1 MGSLNMLGSTDLYMI
16 AANHLF
22 DLTLRTGTVIN
33 EHRLALAQLPHRRLL
48 LEYLRRGRN
57 HDAGQDSY
65 YQENH
70 EKFAL
75 SHNGIPGQG
84 PPDHEDR
91 TILVV
96 YTSLPDHNIR
106 RRKRRRRLD
115 SGRDPVSIGIH
126 PSHKNAPNALQYFL
140 NQNAI
145 ASVPGTSASFLPEG
159 RLCRK
164 SLCPIADPI
173 RRRWR
178 VGSSIG

>member
-48 LEYLRRGRN
+48 LEYLRCGGN
-57 HDAGQDSY
+57 HDAGQDNY

-84 PPDHEDR
+84 PPAHEGR
-91 TILVV
+91 TILIV
-96 YTSLPDHNIR
+96 YTSSPDHNIR
-106 RRKRRRRLD
+106 RRKRRHRLD
-115 SGRDPVSIGIH
+115 SGVTRYPSVSTPATKMLRTPCNI
-126 PSHKNAPNALQYFL
+126 S
-140 NQNAI
+140 
-145 ASVPGTSASFLPEG
+145 
-159 RLCRK
+159 
-164 SLCPIADPI
+164 
-173 RRRWR
+173 
-178 VGSSIG
+178 